1 MLLIPTLDGDYFIRS
16 FLGSAFALKAI
27 HIVYLIIAQCT
38 VDLFFVDWERPQN
51 PPVSQDSNTKPGETK
66 VSIWRTYFVANEWNE
81 LSTMRS
87 VNMAALL
94 LLVTLLLKGV
104 GLENLAKLEPGSRL
118 TSDLQGEDVVEF
130 SRTLR
135 FALSAMVYI
144 GIGMYL

>member
-1 MLLIPTLDGDYFIRS
+1 M
-16 FLGSAFALKAI
+16 
-27 HIVYLIIAQCT
+27 
-38 VDLFFVDWERPQN
+38 
-51 PPVSQDSNTKPGETK
+51 
-66 VSIWRTYFVANEWNE
+66 ANEWNE

-104 GLENLAKLEPGSRL
+104 GLEKLAKLEPGSRL

-144 GIGMYL
+144 GIGRYL